1 MFARARKV
9 CHIALPSLNPH
20 DSFPS
25 LLIVSVQLPTYPTT
39 MFGENDGDGV
49 SPVLYL
55 KIFDSFDKEI
65 SPRLKDSIKS
75 VMNEET
81 KKVKGF
87 PGDNNVPYTERL
99 KILAGIINPE
109 DLQLSTLKTFRSRC
123 CLDPSTSSTRDPLSA
138 SFIDSDPLCHW
149 NDLDS
154 AIVTSPRLVLRFL
167 LEE

>member
-65 SPRLKDSIKS
+65 SPRLKDSIKVS
-75 VMNEET
+75 Q
-81 KKVKGF
+81 
-87 PGDNNVPYTERL
+87 
-99 KILAGIINPE
+99 INCI
-109 DLQLSTLKTFRSRC
+109 SM
-123 CLDPSTSSTRDPLSA
+123 A
-138 SFIDSDPLCHW
+138 S
-149 NDLDS
+149 
-154 AIVTSPRLVLRFL
+154 
-167 LEE
+167 